1 MGTGKT
7 YSTKYLLDSNNSSG
21 VAGQVLST
29 TSTGIDW
36 VDANTVPGSGLWLAN
51 GNNIYNSNSGNVGIG
66 TTSPDSPLEIQFVE
80 ANGTSKEMLHL
91 DYNPT
96 DNYGSAIFKI
106 SSGASANDIFE
117 IEQVTGGGNGDFG
130 TYLDTNII
138 NRNVSSGAY
147 GNINF
152 VTGSSTSASSIVM
165 TIGGGTQKG
174 NVGIGTTSPSS
185 FNSRG
190 RNLVVNSNGDTGITI
205 SANTTS
211 SSTLLFADA
220 FAGTGGTAAYRGAI
234 EYDHAN
240 DSMALSTSAIERMR
254 ITSAG
259 NVGINCTPSYK
270 LQWSD
275 GTRTGL
281 LDTNIGAVV
290 IGSVSNDALALY
302 TNLTEKMRITSAGN
316 VGIGTTN
323 PVAPLHIVTP
333 AVAGV
338 DLTDISRT
346 ANNLVRF
353 TNPQYSTSATMGLLL
368 RVFPDSD
375 ARQGAGLLMTGG
387 SDNAASN
394 LSLFVSKDDG
404 SGNNIS
410 KSYSALHIAGNTG
423 NVGIG
428 TTSPDS
434 KLDVKGT
441 SATPADG
448 NQTLSIT
455 NSTGGTQLNL
465 GTAENSYGWIEARE
479 GSTLRNLLINPNG
492 GKVGIG
498 TTSPTAAKLVVDSSV
513 APQLLVK
520 NSSGGNAQ
528 ILFEDNSGGTQNAS
542 ITFDQASQNTLTIA
556 TGYQSPT
563 DLNRINIAPAGNIGL
578 TVRGGTGGS
587 GLGQPLV
594 GIGTT
599 TPSEKLEVNG
609 NIKVIESGQT
619 PDVSVFHTD
628 GSYAKLRGQGL
639 FLSRAT
645 SYVAPVADNFG
656 SLAVGYNGA
665 RWGNVEINAATV
677 KFENGSNEFM
687 RITSAGNVGIG
698 TTSPGSKLQVAG
710 EIRVADG
717 NKGAP
722 SYSFTSDTNTGMY
735 SDAADAIK
743 FTVGGTDT
751 LAMNSSNN
759 VGIGTSA
766 PDVKFHVTTSED
778 GSGIDKGTAKFINT
792 NTGQGATTMHM
803 VQTSSSAYAN
813 AVKFWQGSTPTAVGF
828 IRLTTSATQ
837 FITSA
842 SDLNLKKN
850 ITTWSDDTLSKFK
863 ALEPK
868 KFRFKTQDT
877 SEDKTLGFI
886 AQNEVD
892 NFPEAYP
899 QFLGEDEKPYY
910 GFNPTGM
917 VPHLMKAIKDLVEK
931 VETLENKITQLENN
945 N

>member
-1 MGTGKT
+1 MAEIKKISTELQLLDKFLDTSGDAGASGQILSSTGTGINWVSGSAIPGVPGGSGTVNTIPLWTPDGNTLGNSIITQPTSAEVRVAGTLKVNST
-7 YSTKYLLDSNNSSG
+7 VSGYSSTKIQTGGFGDSQSG
-21 VAGQVLST
+21 INILNST
-29 TSTGIDW
+29 TGYGYILFGD
-36 VDANTVPGSGLWLAN
+36 GSGADLYRGQITYKHDDDYMAFN
-51 GNNIYNSNSGNVGIG
+51 AASSERMRITSTGNVGIG
-66 TTSPDSPLEIQFVE
+66 TT
-80 ANGTSKEMLHL
+80 
-91 DYNPT
+91 
-96 DNYGSAIFKI
+96 
-106 SSGASANDIFE
+106 
-117 IEQVTGGGNGDFG
+117 
-130 TYLDTNII
+130 
-138 NRNVSSGAY
+138 
-147 GNINF
+147 
-152 VTGSSTSASSIVM
+152 
-165 TIGGGTQKG
+165 
-174 NVGIGTTSPSS
+174 
-185 FNSRG
+185 
-190 RNLVVNSNGDTGITI
+190 
-205 SANTTS
+205 
-211 SSTLLFADA
+211 
-220 FAGTGGTAAYRGAI
+220 
-234 EYDHAN
+234 
-240 DSMALSTSAIERMR
+240 
-254 ITSAG
+254 
-259 NVGINCTPSYK
+259 TP
-270 LQWSD
+270 
-275 GTRTGL
+275 
-281 LDTNIGAVV
+281 I
-290 IGSVSNDALALY
+290 
-302 TNLTEKMRITSAGN
+302 
-316 VGIGTTN
+316 
-323 PVAPLHIVTP
+323 APLHIVTP

-492 GKVGIG
+492 GSVGIG

-520 NSSGGNAQ
+520 SSSGGNAQ

-587 GLGQPLV
+587 GLSQPLV

-656 SLAVGYNGA
+656 SLAVGYNGV

-687 RITSAGNVGIG
+687 RITSTGNVGIG
-698 TTSPGSKLQVAG
+698 TTSPDCKLTVAG
-710 EIRVADG
+710 SGSGGV
-717 NKGAP
+717 NP
-722 SYSFTSDTNTGMY
+722 ST
-735 SDAADAIK
+735 I
-743 FTVGGTDT
+743 
-751 LAMNSSNN
+751 SSNT
-759 VGIGTSA
+759 VAT
-766 PDVKFHVTTSED
+766 FRR
-778 GSGIDKGTAKFINT
+778 
-792 NTGQGATTMHM
+792 TGGVSHN
-803 VQTSSSAYAN
+803 AN
-813 AVKFWQGSTPTAVGF
+813 ISQW
-828 IRLTTSATQ
+828 
-837 FITSA
+837 
-842 SDLNLKKN
+842 
-850 ITTWSDDTLSKFK
+850 
-863 ALEPK
+863 
-868 KFRFKTQDT
+868 
-877 SEDKTLGFI
+877 
-886 AQNEVD
+886 
-892 NFPEAYP
+892 Y
-899 QFLGEDEKPYY
+899 
-910 GFNPTGM
+910 
-917 VPHLMKAIKDLVEK
+917 
-931 VETLENKITQLENN
+931 
-945 N
+945 

>member
-1 MGTGKT
+1 MIN
-7 YSTKYLLDSNNSSG
+7 YSP
-21 VAGQVLST
+21 LST
-29 TSTGIDW
+29 TCTLTVGGDSTLAGDVTIGALTSGGTAQLVVNQEGGVAPVAKFMSRTNKAIIQISDNDTTGYLSSENGLLSLGRNAGVNATNININASHNVGIGTSNPTAAKLV
-36 VDANTVPGSGLWLAN
+36 VDSDTAPQILVKNSGGNNAQILFEDNSGGTQNASITFDQASQNTLTIATGYQSPTDLNRINIAPAGNVGLTVRGGTGGSGLGQPL
-51 GNNIYNSNSGNVGIG
+51 VGIG

-174 NVGIGTTSPSS
+174 NVGIGTT
-185 FNSRG
+185 
-190 RNLVVNSNGDTGITI
+190 T
-205 SANTTS
+205 
-211 SSTLLFADA
+211 
-220 FAGTGGTAAYRGAI
+220 
-234 EYDHAN
+234 
-240 DSMALSTSAIERMR
+240 
-254 ITSAG
+254 
-259 NVGINCTPSYK
+259 
-270 LQWSD
+270 
-275 GTRTGL
+275 
-281 LDTNIGAVV
+281 
-290 IGSVSNDALALY
+290 
-302 TNLTEKMRITSAGN
+302 
-316 VGIGTTN
+316 

-492 GKVGIG
+492 G
-498 TTSPTAAKLVVDSSV
+498 
-513 APQLLVK
+513 
-520 NSSGGNAQ
+520 
-528 ILFEDNSGGTQNAS
+528 
-542 ITFDQASQNTLTIA
+542 
-556 TGYQSPT
+556 
-563 DLNRINIAPAGNIGL
+563 
-578 TVRGGTGGS
+578 
-587 GLGQPLV
+587 
-594 GIGTT
+594 
-599 TPSEKLEVNG
+599 
-609 NIKVIESGQT
+609 
-619 PDVSVFHTD
+619 
-628 GSYAKLRGQGL
+628 
-639 FLSRAT
+639 
-645 SYVAPVADNFG
+645 
-656 SLAVGYNGA
+656 
-665 RWGNVEINAATV
+665 
-677 KFENGSNEFM
+677 
-687 RITSAGNVGIG
+687 NVGIG
-698 TTSPGSKLQVAG
+698 TTSPNPFSWGTRHL
-710 EIRVADG
+710 
-717 NKGAP
+717 
-722 SYSFTSDTNTGMY
+722 
-735 SDAADAIK
+735 
-743 FTVGGTDT
+743 TVQS
-751 LAMNSSNN
+751 A
-759 VGIGTSA
+759 GTSTYA
-766 PDVKFHVTTSED
+766 AIDIIGSGSGAGALLFGGGSGSGTATNIGRAQISALD
-778 GSGIDKGTAKFINT
+778 GSHLAFYT
-792 NTGQGATTMHM
+792 NASNSGASFNERM
-803 VQTSSSAYAN
+803 
-813 AVKFWQGSTPTAVGF
+813 
-828 IRLTTSATQ
+828 
-837 FITSA
+837 
-842 SDLNLKKN
+842 
-850 ITTWSDDTLSKFK
+850 
-863 ALEPK
+863 
-868 KFRFKTQDT
+868 RFV
-877 SEDKTLGFI
+877 L
-886 AQNEVD
+886 
-892 NFPEAYP
+892 
-899 QFLGEDEKPYY
+899 
-910 GFNPTGM
+910 
-917 VPHLMKAIKDLVEK
+917 
-931 VETLENKITQLENN
+931 
-945 N
+945 